1 MKRAVVTMANTPRP
15 LPDRLAR
22 HLRLAIIGT
31 NPSPAS
37 ANARVGY
44 FRPGNRFWPAALAAG
59 LVTADRDPA
68 HALRVDRVGFTDFV
82 ARVEA
87 DASKITAD
95 ELRAGALEVE
105 AKVRKWKPA
114 AVCFTALGPYRTAV
128 DRRAVAGIQPR
139 PFGGR
144 PAYVMPST
152 SGRNASTSVAALT
165 DHFRAALTLADT
177 AAAALANAK
186 WCSVHG
192 GVKGRFN
199 DTYWYAPRR
208 TAEFHP
214 DAVTL
219 HPHVDVHE
227 MVTRIDLSPGASVQD
242 SFATLDL
249 SPHGFEVLF
258 DATWC
263 RGDFGP
269 KGEFDW
275 FTGDELVEQL
285 GAGAQPVSPVRIWHK
300 PA

>member
-1 MKRAVVTMANTPRP
+1 MSPDAATAVSTNRP

-22 HLRLAIIGT
+22 NLRLLICGT

-37 ANARVGY
+37 ANARIGY

-59 LVTADRDPA
+59 VVTADRDPA

-87 DASKITAD
+87 DASKITPD
-95 ELRAGALEVE
+95 ELRAGAVEVE
-105 AKVRKWKPA
+105 AKIRKWKPA

-128 DRRAVAGIQPR
+128 DRRAVAGAQPR

-152 SGRNASTSVAALT
+152 SGRNASTSVDALT
-165 DHFRAALTLADT
+165 EHFRAALTLADT

-186 WCSVHG
+186 WCRSQSSPG
-192 GVKGRFN
+192 SWADMAWTTR
-199 DTYWYAPRR
+199 RR
-208 TAEFHP
+208 TPEFYP

-219 HPHVDVHE
+219 HPYATADDVLPF
-227 MVTRIDLSPGASVQD
+227 IDASAGASVKD

-249 SPHGFEVLF
+249 TAHGFEVLLEG
-258 DATWC
+258 TWV
-263 RGDFGP
+263 RGGYGE
-269 KGEFDW
+269 KGAFDW
-275 FTGDELVEQL
+275 FVADELDTELAKGGEPIAPMRVW
-285 GAGAQPVSPVRIWHK
+285 IK
-300 PA
+300 P

>member
-1 MKRAVVTMANTPRP
+1 MANSPRP

-22 HLRLAIIGT
+22 KLRLLICGT

-37 ANARVGY
+37 ANARIGY
-44 FRPGNRFWPAALAAG
+44 FRTGNRFWPAALAAG
-59 LVTADRDPA
+59 LVTADRDPE

-87 DASKITAD
+87 DASKISSD
-95 ELRAGALEVE
+95 ELRAGAVEVA
-105 AKVRKWKPA
+105 AKVRTWKPA

-128 DRRAVAGIQPR
+128 NRRALVGIQPE

-152 SGRNASTSVAALT
+152 SGRNASSSLAVLT
-165 DHFRAALTLADT
+165 DHLRAAATLADT

-186 WCSVHG
+186 WCSAQG
-192 GVKGRFN
+192 GVRGKWT

-208 TAEFHP
+208 TAEFYP

-219 HPHVDVHE
+219 HPHVDAAE
-227 MVTRIDLSPGASVQD
+227 MLSKIDLSRGASVKD

-249 SPHGFEVLF
+249 SPHGFEVLLEGN
-258 DATWC
+258 WV
-263 RGDFGP
+263 RGDFGA
-269 KGEFDW
+269 KGKFDW
-275 FTGDELVEQL
+275 FTADELNDQTPFAPMRV
-285 GAGAQPVSPVRIWHK
+285 WMK
-300 PA
+300 P